1 MKTVIGI
8 AKAILNIIYF
18 PLKLLPQ
25 QKKLVILSRQS
36 NKPSTDIEML
46 AAKVAE
52 LHPDYKVIVLCRK
65 IEGGIASKLGYGLHI
80 LEQMYHLATS
90 EIAVLDSYC
99 IAASVL
105 HHKSSLLIVQM
116 WHSIGTMKQF
126 GYSILDKGEGSSS
139 TVAHAMNMH
148 RNYDYVLGAGEGY
161 RSHLA
166 AGFDFPED
174 RIVILPLPRAELLSR
189 PDWVEGKRSEILAA
203 HPELGESKNVV
214 YVPTFRKG
222 EGCDEEFAAAVAS
235 LRDALAAKGDKYR
248 LVVKAHPLSPVE
260 SDYPEYSSFDMLT
273 IADAIISDYSC
284 IIYEGAILGTAIYF
298 YSYDFDEYMSTRNMY
313 MDYPTELPS
322 PMFKEAKGLVDCIDS
337 DDYDYEGLDAF
348 LHKYVAAP
356 CPNATEDI
364 VNFLWSVKKR

>member
-1 MKTVIGI
+1 MKIIIGI
-8 AKAILNIIYF
+8 AKLVLNIIYA
-18 PLKLLPQ
+18 PLKLLPV

-36 NKPSTDIEML
+36 NKPSTDIDML
-46 AAKVAE
+46 AAKVSE
-52 LHPDYKVIVLCRK
+52 LHPDYKVVVLCRK
-65 IEGGIASKLGYGLHI
+65 IEGGMASKLGYGLHI
-80 LEQMYHLATS
+80 LTQMYHLATS

-105 HHKSSLLIVQM
+105 HHRKKLLIIQM

-126 GYSILDKGEGSSS
+126 GYSILDKAEGSSS
-139 TVAHAMNMH
+139 TVAHAMKMH

-189 PDWVEGKRSEILAA
+189 PDWVDAKRDEILTA
-203 HPELGESKNVV
+203 HPELKESFNVV

-222 EGCDEEFAAAVAS
+222 EGCDEEFAEAVDA
-235 LRDALAAKGDKYR
+235 LRNALAAEGDKYR
-248 LVVKAHPLSPVE
+248 LVVKAHPLSMVDC
-260 SDYPEYSSFDMLT
+260 DYPEYSSFDMLT
-273 IADAIISDYSC
+273 IADAIVSDYSC
-284 IIYEGAILGTAIYF
+284 IIYEGAILGTPIYF
-298 YSYDFDEYMSTRNMY
+298 YSYDFEEYMSARSMY
-313 MDYPTELPS
+313 MDYPAELPS
-322 PMFKEAKGLVDCIDS
+322 PMFETAEPLANYIASGEYDC
-337 DDYDYEGLDAF
+337 DALEKF

-364 VNFLWSVKKR
+364 VNFIWSVRK